1 MKIIESCQEM
11 RNLSLTAQKSGRR
24 VALVP
29 TMGAL
34 HDGHLSLLKIASQH
48 CDFTVMSLF
57 VNPTQ
62 FGPKE
67 DFSKYPRPFERD
79 CELAKAAGCDCIFAP
94 KPSDMYPENYS
105 TYVTVENI
113 TDTLCGAS
121 RPSHFKGVTTVVLKL
136 FNIVLPQ
143 IAVFGQKDAQQ
154 VIVIKRMVQDLNMPL
169 QLITAPIIREND
181 GLAMSSRNVYLS
193 ENERA
198 EAPLIYKSLTEAKAL
213 YDSGER
219 GGQAIKNCIQSILD
233 TGRMIKAEY
242 IEVVDTVRISPL
254 EKIDKPVLIAIACRT
269 NESGTRLIDNIILG
283 GDL

>member
-1 MKIIESCQEM
+1 MT
-11 RNLSLTAQKSGRR
+11 NLSLTAQKSGRR

-34 HDGHLSLLKIASQH
+34 HEGHLSLLKIASRH
-48 CDFTVMSLF
+48 CDFMVMSVF

-67 DFSKYPRPFERD
+67 DFSKYPRPFHND
-79 CELAKAAGCDCIFAP
+79 CALAELAGCDCVFAP
-94 KPSDMYPENYS
+94 KPEEMYPENYN
-105 TYVTVENI
+105 TYVSVENI
-113 TDTLCGAS
+113 TGALCGAS
-121 RPSHFKGVTTVVLKL
+121 RPAHFKGVTTVVLKL
-136 FNIVLPQ
+136 FNIVSPQ

-154 VIVIKRMVQDLNMPL
+154 VIVIKRMVQDLNMSL
-169 QLITAPIIREND
+169 QLITAPIVREND

-193 ENERA
+193 EDERG
-198 EAPLIYKSLTEAKAL
+198 EAPLIYKSLMEAKAL

-219 GGQAIKNCIQSILD
+219 GAQTIKKRVQSILE
-233 TGRMIKAEY
+233 TGRMIKSEY
-242 IEVVDTVRISPL
+242 IEVADTVCISPL
-254 EKIDKPVLIAIACRT
+254 EKIDRPALMAIACRT

>member
-1 MKIIESCQEM
+1 MKIIETPFEM
-11 RNLSLTAQKSGRR
+11 KNLSLTVQKSGRR

-34 HDGHLSLLKIASQH
+34 HEGHLSLLKIASQQ
-48 CDFTVMSLF
+48 CDFLVMSVF

-79 CELAKAAGCDCIFAP
+79 CELAEAAGCDCIFAP

-105 TYVTVENI
+105 TYISVENI
-113 TDTLCGAS
+113 TNTLCGES
-121 RPSHFKGVTTVVLKL
+121 RPGHFTGVATVVNKL
-136 FNIVLPQ
+136 FNIVTPQ

-154 VIVIKRMVQDLNMPL
+154 VIVIKRMVQDLNMSL
-169 QLITAPIIREND
+169 QLITAPIIREDD

-193 ENERA
+193 EDERR
-198 EAPLIYKSLTEAKAL
+198 EAPLICKSLTEAKKL
-213 YDSGER
+213 YDDGER
-219 GGQAIKNCIQSILD
+219 SVQAIKNRVQSILGN
-233 TGRMIKAEY
+233 GRMIKTEY
-242 IEVVDTVRISPL
+242 IEVVDTVRINPL
-254 EKIDKPVLIAIACRT
+254 EKIDQPALIAIACRT